1 MSEQVAA
8 VDNSPPGKSKKS
20 AVKEKSVTSMEKE
33 SGSDQPTRGKSAV
46 KPGKEK
52 DEDEILADEAVPQG
66 ATEDT
71 DGTKKVLKKAKTGKS
86 LSVQRLGTVKIFSA
100 RRKRDCRTETADP
113 LRKVM
118 KKKVVKP
125 KIEKAAA
132 MQIVSNIKS
141 DLEVSKTVPEAE
153 NPLVESS
160 LLSSP
165 TSLEKSTPKT
175 IGALHKKKPKVK
187 VVKNLPKKSN
197 TSGETD
203 EKEVNSPKRDM
214 SLASKKPQRTLS
226 TDSRKDLQEKKVG
239 ATKKATEVQKPKRTV
254 STDTKSGPQSKKEET
269 VSEKSKNPK
278 RAMSK
283 DGKEEEGE
291 KESRKK
297 VAKDSKDEETPDIS
311 KKGKQSV
318 KGKGSAQTSTDS
330 KAVVTN
336 KKSQKRTEEAPPNPK
351 GSKNKSTSQDE
362 EDADKDGEKKVDKKI
377 MKEAP
382 KAAKTKQPEKEKAT
396 KATAS
401 KKGAETSKAKDEGNK
416 EEEKKVTKKEGEK
429 KVTKKE
435 EEKKVTKKAEEK
447 KVAKKG
453 ASSDDTPVTAPSPA
467 ADKVKDDTKKNNKNV
482 KPSSPSKKAVNPD
495 VEAKQNESQATAKGV
510 KRKHEE
516 VEQNTKETKG
526 DSKKAKPI
534 LSKKRTRANAPST
547 RSINIKG
554 VERQN
559 IAKSPT
565 KKKQPAKA
573 PADDVSLA
581 PVSQAEKEERPA
593 KATKNDAKRVKVDE
607 EISFISPK
615 VSKTSVEKPTSG
627 AKKGKSSKVEEQVEG
642 ASPVM
647 KLLQAAGRRLGIL
660 KK

>member
-1 MSEQVAA
+1 
-8 VDNSPPGKSKKS
+8 
-20 AVKEKSVTSMEKE
+20 
-33 SGSDQPTRGKSAV
+33 
-46 KPGKEK
+46 
-52 DEDEILADEAVPQG
+52 
-66 ATEDT
+66 
-71 DGTKKVLKKAKTGKS
+71 
-86 LSVQRLGTVKIFSA
+86 
-100 RRKRDCRTETADP
+100 
-113 LRKVM
+113 
-118 KKKVVKP
+118 
-125 KIEKAAA
+125 
-132 MQIVSNIKS
+132 
-141 DLEVSKTVPEAE
+141 
-153 NPLVESS
+153 
-160 LLSSP
+160 
-165 TSLEKSTPKT
+165 
-175 IGALHKKKPKVK
+175 
-187 VVKNLPKKSN
+187 
-197 TSGETD
+197 
-203 EKEVNSPKRDM
+203 
-214 SLASKKPQRTLS
+214 
-226 TDSRKDLQEKKVG
+226 
-239 ATKKATEVQKPKRTV
+239 
-254 STDTKSGPQSKKEET
+254 
-269 VSEKSKNPK
+269 
-278 RAMSK
+278 MSK

-297 VAKDSKDEETPDIS
+297 VAKGSKDEETPDIS

-351 GSKNKSTSQDE
+351 GSKNKSTSKDE

-401 KKGAETSKAKDEGNK
+401 KKGAEKSKAKDEGNK
-416 EEEKKVTKKEGEK
+416 EEEKKVTKKE
-429 KVTKKE
+429 
-435 EEKKVTKKAEEK
+435 EEK

-467 ADKVKDDTKKNNKNV
+467 ADKVKDDTKKNKNSV